1 MTPNTDYN
9 PAIADT
15 LAIIQG
21 KESLSSLIDELDSS
35 VYEYVYTK
43 AQELDKTGYFAKSTP
58 NGYTAEKH
66 APKWTR
72 RVR

>member
-1 MTPNTDYN
+1 MTPATDYT

-21 KESLSSLIDELDSS
+21 KESLSSLIDELDSA
-35 VYEYVYTK
+35 VYEYVYSDAK
-43 AQELDKTGYFAKSTP
+43 QLDLNGYFAKASTS
-58 NGYTAEKH
+58 GYTTEKH
-66 APKWTR
+66 PQKWTR